1 MRSVEGAIRHKERV
15 TVHYS
20 TVTMDVVKRIRSPRG
35 EHGDNDV
42 GHKTRVYD

>member
-35 EHGDNDV
+35 EHGDDDV
-42 GHKTRVYD
+42 DYKAREHD